1 MKSNSFK
8 KLETN
13 QKGLAFDRN
22 KKIDNR
28 ILPNQHPTLNT
39 RGNEATSNRREIR
52 RIENEPGR
60 REESNG
66 TSHDDATTITT
77 NTTRNEKE
85 KNKRKERKKSKR
97 RKDGS

>member
-52 RIENEPGR
+52 IRENEPGR
-60 REESNG
+60 REESND
-66 TSHDDATTITT
+66 TSHDDATTKMKVTT

-85 KNKRKERKKSKR
+85 KNKKKR
-97 RKDGS
+97 A